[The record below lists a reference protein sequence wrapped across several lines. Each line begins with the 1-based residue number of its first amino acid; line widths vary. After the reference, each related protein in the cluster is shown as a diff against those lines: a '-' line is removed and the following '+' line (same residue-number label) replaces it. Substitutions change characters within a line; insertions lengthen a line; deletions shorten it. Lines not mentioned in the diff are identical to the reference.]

1 MAAERAPKYRLFS
14 SFGLTQGSPIWA
26 ALVIY
31 AGVCGMVAAGED
43 VGTNEDAPNGK
54 EQIKGD

>member
-31 AGVCGMVAAGED
+31 AGYVVWWRRGL
-43 VGTNEDAPNGK
+43 
-54 EQIKGD
+54 